1 MIDKSKKAALDR
13 FLADNPELE
22 ELSAK
27 LAKFNAFRTLRIE
40 KAEIRHSNVLAWLLN
55 PDESHGLADIILRR
69 VFSNMLLESDTNIE
83 EISAAQVELMDF
95 ADIEVRREWKNI
107 DLLIID
113 RNNELVILIE
123 NKIYSSESSGQ
134 LSRYLKEVKK
144 EFPNFVIV
152 PVFLTLMGGD
162 IADNHAS
169 NQYISYS
176 YLQLLAVL
184 DKLFAQRQSQLTEPV
199 AIFIKQY
206 MDILRRLTMQDES
219 LVDLCKT
226 IYRRHREAIDIIVEY
241 GMIGVGPQAVE
252 DMLNK
257 EGNYEILCSRTNS
270 VWFLPKSWSEIIP
283 ENSRR
288 WPHLRRRVSI
298 VCFFQFRSSI
308 NKIRLICEVSQM
320 DDPKLRLA
328 CVKKLQKAGFK
339 FTKKAFDEN
348 AKYSRF
354 YSKNLI
360 VSDITDYEVVI
371 EALEKLLQK
380 AKTDFKKAET
390 VFQEVF
396 SDYKG

>member
-40 KAEIRHSNVLAWLLN
+40 KAEIRHSNVLAWLMN
-55 PDESHGLADIILRR
+55 PDESHGLTDIILRR
-69 VFSNMLLESDTNIE
+69 VFSNMLLESYTDIE

-123 NKIYSSESSGQ
+123 NKIYSSESTGQ
-134 LSRYLKEVKK
+134 LSRYLQEVKK
-144 EFPNFVIV
+144 EFPSFVIV
-152 PVFLTLMGGD
+152 PVFLTLMGEE

-169 NQYISYS
+169 TQYISYS

-184 DKLFAQRQSQLTEPV
+184 ENLFSQRQSQLTEPV

-241 GMIGVGPQAVE
+241 GMIGVGPQAV
-252 DMLNK
+252 DDVLTK
-257 EGNYEILCSRTNS
+257 EGDYEILCSRTNT
-270 VWFLPKSWSEIIP
+270 VWFLPKSWSDIIP
-283 ENSRR
+283 ENCTR
-288 WPHLRRRVSI
+288 WRHLRRRVSI
-298 VCFFQFRSSI
+298 ACWFVFLKD
-308 NKIRLICEVSQM
+308 KIGLIFELAQM
-320 DDPKLRLA
+320 DDTLLRLTCA
-328 CVKKLQKAGFK
+328 KKLQEAGFK
-339 FTKKAFDEN
+339 LMKKAFDEN

-354 YSKNLI
+354 FRANQK
-360 VSDITDYEVVI
+360 VSDMTDEKDVH
-371 EALEKLLQK
+371 EAIEKLLKK
-380 AKTDFKKAET
+380 AKPEFPKAEK
-390 VFQEVF
+390 VFREVF
-396 SDYKG
+396 SDSQG